1 MIYNWQIGKEKK
13 LFKNRGG
20 ENISTETNLFN
31 LTVMLNK
38 NDHIVFMD
46 QIDHRYAHAIGKVR
60 QGSIYLPADLEY
72 LIEAQQKAL
81 IQLASQI
88 EIVQTAGQIRPI
100 PNKIIYRNLP
110 VYFYD
115 KIAVDNYD
123 ANKLGNFDQVIA
135 TLLETRAFYDPQSE
149 RSPEENTHKR

>member
-1 MIYNWQIGKEKK
+1 MITIIDPQEKIVPYY
-13 LFKNRGG
+13 F
-20 ENISTETNLFN
+20 SETMQNHY
-31 LTVMLNK
+31 VAIQDYIQNK
-38 NDHIVFMD
+38 
-46 QIDHRYAHAIGKVR
+46 
-60 QGSIYLPADLEY
+60 SIHFSLKYDL
-72 LIEAQQKAL
+72 
-81 IQLASQI
+81 QLADRKRK

-123 ANKLGNFDQVIA
+123 TNKLGNFDQVIA